1 MITARQLSSAFILT
15 RAHSQESRISSHT
28 QRMGG
33 INDIALSPNQT
44 VVITVGQEKSVT
56 MWDLREALP
65 VQVFSPAHD
74 GEALSI
80 ATVHRED
87 GTLFATGGTDQ
98 GE

>member
-1 MITARQLSSAFILT
+1 MTLLCRRTRRLSLLLVREVS
-15 RAHSQESRISSHT
+15 
-28 QRMGG
+28 
-33 INDIALSPNQT
+33 DD
-44 VVITVGQEKSVT
+44 V
-56 MWDLREALP
+56 DLREALP

-98 GE
+98 